1 MNKGLFF
8 FLLFFCWLWIQITA
22 NKNSFSCPEMEKEI
36 YLLRRFSWYLLLT
49 MISYSLWSRQSS
61 SSGLVS
67 WMNMGLMAAE
77 DCCVWLYAPLPNSF
91 TRFCSVTAQGGW
103 DKRPCFT
110 QIFGWFW
117 ISPLLASCN
126 LCSWVPRRL
135 SPDLSQESLIPLSLC
150 CARWSPSEKISIQF
164 FWVWLLSPGMM
175 HLRFIHAV
183 VCIITAFLLTA
194 D

>member
-1 MNKGLFF
+1 
-8 FLLFFCWLWIQITA
+8 
-22 NKNSFSCPEMEKEI
+22 MEKEI

-49 MISYSLWSRQSS
+49 MISHSLWSRQSS

-67 WMNMGLMAAE
+67 WMNMGLMVAE
-77 DCCVWLYAPLPNSF
+77 DCCVWLCAPLPNSF

-110 QIFGWFW
+110 QIFGWLW
-117 ISPLLASCN
+117 ILPLLASCN

-150 CARWSPSEKISIQF
+150 CARWSPSEKISIQVF
-164 FWVWLLSPGMM
+164 LSMASFTWHDASEIHPCCCVYHYCLPSYCWLGF
-175 HLRFIHAV
+175 HDKD
-183 VCIITAFLLTA
+183 IT
-194 D
+194 